1 MFMKINDVRSRYENM
16 FISVFDGDV
25 LQLPDINYELKFQED
40 ILILPHV
47 VMKDGHAAEGYYTDK
62 KLFAIA
68 KQKYIDFDIVCNFS
82 VGFD

>member
-1 MFMKINDVRSRYENM
+1 MFMKINDARSRYENM
-16 FISVFDGDV
+16 FIGVFDGDV

-47 VMKDGHAAEGYYTDK
+47 VMKNGHAAEEYYTDK

-68 KQKYIDFDIVCNFS
+68 KKRICKF
-82 VGFD
+82 